1 MLSQVTLKI
10 SSSLF
15 TRAKQLAQGQSEQSA
30 AELVDV
36 LDQILAAAEHGE
48 IELDQQDDEAEDD
61 TALQRE
67 MQAYIAMHPQLKKT
81 HYGKHVAIYES
92 RLIDSDGDYDA
103 LTRRIDDKY
112 PDQFVWIST
121 VEDEPIKT
129 IVFRSP
135 RLEPVAS

>member
-10 SSSLF
+10 SSNLF
-15 TRAKQLAQGQSEQSA
+15 TRAKELAHGQSELST

-36 LDQILAAAEHGE
+36 LDQILASAELEE
-48 IELDQQDDEAEDD
+48 IEFDLQDDEAEDD
-61 TALQRE
+61 SALNRE
-67 MQAYIAMHPQLKKT
+67 MQAYIALHPQLQKT
-81 HYGKHVAIYES
+81 HYGKHVAIYEG
-92 RLIDSDGDYDA
+92 RLIDSDDDYDA

-129 IVFRSP
+129 LVFRSP
-135 RLEPVAS
+135 RLEPVR